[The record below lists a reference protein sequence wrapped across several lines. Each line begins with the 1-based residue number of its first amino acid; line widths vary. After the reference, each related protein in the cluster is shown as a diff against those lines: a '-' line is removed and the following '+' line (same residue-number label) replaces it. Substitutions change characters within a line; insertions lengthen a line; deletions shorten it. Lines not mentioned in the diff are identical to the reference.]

1 MKVPNIF
8 HKHIYM
14 ITTVILVLLFT
25 IINASRMLY
34 GYKNNIILAIQLA
47 LFIII
52 LYGLEIFHKMLVL
65 QDKYSTPKGTLA
77 IMFLLTSVAGIF
89 IAMTWFLDIVGI
101 HSILVI
107 LTSSYLLWKIIPVY
121 FLGKTKIF
129 ANLRKLLIRSCATTL
144 VAIFVL
150 TSTSYTVF
158 TATTASLNDFAEI
171 SQFVEFRTYPVSVPF
186 SLRSYN
192 DIYMWSLFG
201 IGACGEK
208 AYIAKTILESKG
220 YEAYVA
226 GFPGE
231 DHMFTV
237 VFVNGSWWALD
248 PGYDC
253 CRSVSM
259 VERVRYRMQE
269 MGNISSII
277 VYLDD
282 NEFIDLTRYYVPYDV
297 YVFNITYNGNPVA
310 GACIT
315 LRHLFDGKP
324 NIEIPGK
331 GCYYTN
337 VSGIAVVYLG
347 GSGYNKSNLGKW
359 DPYFEVYVNGE
370 PTGIRVRSTATGK
383 MHLISIDLAKLDK
396 DN

>member
-1 MKVPNIF
+1 MKLPNMF
-8 HKHIYM
+8 HKHIYT
-14 ITTVILVLLFT
+14 ITTVILALLFT
-25 IINASRMLY
+25 IINASRILY

-47 LFIII
+47 LFVII
-52 LYGLEIFHKMLVL
+52 LYGLEIIHKILGL
-65 QDKYSTPKGTLA
+65 QDRYGTLKGTLVT
-77 IMFLLTSVAGIF
+77 MFLLTSVAGIF
-89 IAMTWFLDIVGI
+89 IVMTWFLDIVGI

-121 FLGKTKIF
+121 FLGKTKII
-129 ANLRKLLIRSCATTL
+129 ANPRKLLLRSCTTTL
-144 VAIFVL
+144 IAVFVL
-150 TSTSYTVF
+150 TSISYTVF
-158 TATTASLNDFAEI
+158 TAMTASLDDFAEI
-171 SQFVEFRTYPVSVPF
+171 SQFVESRTYPVSVPF
-186 SLRSYN
+186 SWRSYN
-192 DIYMWSLFG
+192 DVYMWSLLG

-208 AYIAKTILESKG
+208 AYVAKTILESKA
-220 YEAYVA
+220 YEAYIA

-237 VFVNGSWWALD
+237 VFVNGSWWVLD
-248 PGYDC
+248 PGYNC
-253 CRSVSM
+253 CRSVFM
-259 VERVRYRMQE
+259 AERVRYRMQE

-297 YVFNITYNGNPVA
+297 YVLNITYNGNPVA

-315 LRHLFDGKP
+315 LRHLFDGKQG
-324 NIEIPGK
+324 IEIPGK

-347 GSGYNKSNLGKW
+347 GSGYNKSNLGKS
-359 DPYFEVYVNGE
+359 DPYFEVYVNSK

-383 MHLISIDLAKLDK
+383 VHLISVDLAKLDK